1 MFKLTVTSDVRIVF
15 FSFRIE
21 SNSYRW
27 SQKSPVVSTC
37 EINSTVFMVPHYSRL
52 LRFLLWEFQ
61 YLVGHNVC

>member
-1 MFKLTVTSDVRIVF
+1 MHSSDISRDNISLHIWMINTDGWTLSERQTLRRIACSAVRIVF

-37 EINSTVFMVPHYSRL
+37 
-52 LRFLLWEFQ
+52 
-61 YLVGHNVC
+61 